1 MPDTGHSRKARNVLD
16 SGCWQAS
23 VSDKNGVQYSA
34 QSRIK
39 YIANG
44 DTMPAYVHVNLRV
57 IDSAKQAALAPRFQ
71 AALEAAGGKILHF
84 GPVAQILEGDE
95 VPLPMA
101 GVFEFPTL
109 AQALAFYNSE
119 RYAPIKAERREA
131 QQARMFIV
139 ETSS

>member
-1 MPDTGHSRKARNVLD
+1 MS
-16 SGCWQAS
+16 
-23 VSDKNGVQYSA
+23 
-34 QSRIK
+34 
-39 YIANG
+39 
-44 DTMPAYVHVNLRV
+44 AYVHVNLRV

-71 AALEAAGGKILHF
+71 AALKEAGGKILHF

-119 RYAPIKAERREA
+119 RYAPIKAERQEA

-139 ETSS
+139 ETHS